1 MLLVALAGL
10 CWCAAGCGSAAMA
23 PAGPGEFA
31 DVEATIAAALRAID
45 ATERA
50 RATAVAVAA
59 GPTAGASSPEPDPTR
74 TELPWSGPAVS
85 APPTPPTFAGG
96 GSAPA
101 ATFTPAPTGA
111 PAGGASPAAAPTPAL
126 APGATATPV
135 PSAAATATPSATSG
149 PTATP
154 APTPPAPPDRVEGT
168 PRVALEVS
176 EMTGGD
182 AGGTIT
188 LTMAFRDLPRA
199 VEAHYTFRVD
209 ALGAAEC
216 AGAGMGVTRDIET
229 VDENPE
235 RRRAAVAPDCP
246 PGDYFILAT
255 LTAADGVELA
265 SDIVRLAVPP

>member
-10 CWCAAGCGSAAMA
+10 CWYAAGCGSAAME
-23 PAGPGEFA
+23 PAGPEPGEFP
-31 DVEATIAAALRAID
+31 DVDATIAAALRAID

-50 RATAVAVAA
+50 I
-59 GPTAGASSPEPDPTR
+59 D
-74 TELPWSGPAVS
+74 
-85 APPTPPTFAGG
+85 
-96 GSAPA
+96 
-101 ATFTPAPTGA
+101 
-111 PAGGASPAAAPTPAL
+111 
-126 APGATATPV
+126 
-135 PSAAATATPSATSG
+135 
-149 PTATP
+149 ATP
-154 APTPPAPPDRVEGT
+154 APTPSAAPDRVEGT

-176 EMTGGD
+176 EMTGAA

-246 PGDYFILAT
+246 PGDYFILVT

>member
-10 CWCAAGCGSAAMA
+10 CWCAAGCGSAAME
-23 PAGPGEFA
+23 PAGPGSGEFP
-31 DVEATIAAALRAID
+31 DVDATIAAALRAID

-50 RATAVAVAA
+50 QAVAVAA
-59 GPTAGASSPEPDPTR
+59 APTAGASSPEPDPTR
-74 TELPWSGPAVS
+74 TELPWSTPAVS
-85 APPTPPTFAGG
+85 APPTRKTFAGG

-101 ATFTPAPTGA
+101 ATFTPAPSGEA
-111 PAGGASPAAAPTPAL
+111 AAGASPAAAA
-126 APGATATPV
+126 
-135 PSAAATATPSATSG
+135 
-149 PTATP
+149 TATP
-154 APTPPAPPDRVEGT
+154 APTPSAAPDRVEGT

-176 EMTGGD
+176 EMTGGA

-246 PGDYFILAT
+246 PGDYFILVT

>member
-10 CWCAAGCGSAAMA
+10 CWCAAGCGSAAME
-23 PAGPGEFA
+23 PAGPEPGEFP
-31 DVEATIAAALRAID
+31 DVDATIAAALRAID

-50 RATAVAVAA
+50 QAVAVAA

-74 TELPWSGPAVS
+74 TELPWSTPAVS
-85 APPTPPTFAGG
+85 APPTRKTFAGG

-101 ATFTPAPTGA
+101 ATFTPAPSGE
-111 PAGGASPAAAPTPAL
+111 PAAGASPAGRPTPAL
-126 APGATATPV
+126 AHAATATLV
-135 PSAAATATPSATSG
+135 HSAAATATP
-149 PTATP
+149 
-154 APTPPAPPDRVEGT
+154 APTPSAAPDRVGPA

-246 PGDYFILAT
+246 PGDYFILVT

>member
-10 CWCAAGCGSAAMA
+10 CWCAAGCGSAAME
-23 PAGPGEFA
+23 PAGPGPREFP
-31 DVEATIAAALRAID
+31 DVDATIAAALRAID

-50 RATAVAVAA
+50 IDATAVAVAA
-59 GPTAGASSPEPDPTR
+59 APTAGASSPEPDPTR
-74 TELPWSGPAVS
+74 TELPWSTPAVS
-85 APPTPPTFAGG
+85 APPTPTTFAGG
-96 GSAPA
+96 GSAPP
-101 ATFTPAPTGA
+101 ATFTPAPSGEA
-111 PAGGASPAAAPTPAL
+111 AAGASPAAAPTPAL

-135 PSAAATATPSATSG
+135 PSAAATATP
-149 PTATP
+149 
-154 APTPPAPPDRVEGT
+154 APTPSATPDRVGPA

-246 PGDYFILAT
+246 PGDYFILVT

>member
-10 CWCAAGCGSAAMA
+10 CWYAAGCGSAAME
-23 PAGPGEFA
+23 PAGPGEFP
-31 DVEATIAAALRAID
+31 DVDATIAAALRAID

-50 RATAVAVAA
+50 IDATAVAVAA
-59 GPTAGASSPEPDPTR
+59 APTAGASSPEPDPTR
-74 TELPWSGPAVS
+74 TELPWSTPAVS
-85 APPTPPTFAGG
+85 APPTRKTFAGG
-96 GSAPA
+96 GSAPP
-101 ATFTPAPTGA
+101 ATFTPAPSGEA
-111 PAGGASPAAAPTPAL
+111 AAGASPAAAPTPAL

-135 PSAAATATPSATSG
+135 PSAAATATP
-149 PTATP
+149 
-154 APTPPAPPDRVEGT
+154 APTPSATPDRVGPA

-246 PGDYFILAT
+246 PGDYFILVT

-265 SDIVRLAVPP
+265 SDIARLAVPP